1 MIIVIIVLIS
11 KIAHLSWQQCI
22 KPMCFWT
29 KMISWLFWHYCCSH
43 IGLSAIRYSF
53 KLSLPYLWPHYPL
66 EMLMLVNKFN
76 VLIALSTRIEILA
89 LFAMIFDIFYGLNL
103 AYITLI
109 SKKSIFI
116 AIFIAFVFFLFV
128 FLFWFRRLWYITTE
142 ALLLQDWRRS

>member
-1 MIIVIIVLIS
+1 
-11 KIAHLSWQQCI
+11 
-22 KPMCFWT
+22 
-29 KMISWLFWHYCCSH
+29 
-43 IGLSAIRYSF
+43 
-53 KLSLPYLWPHYPL
+53 
-66 EMLMLVNKFN
+66 MLMLVNKFN

-128 FLFWFRRLWYITTE
+128 FLF
-142 ALLLQDWRRS
+142 